1 MPKAPFSLP
10 AAALAAAVAAADRPT
25 SPDGRP
31 PSGTPGPWGARS
43 FFRAFH
49 GPNKTEDF
57 PAVRRG
63 FPYQAGKE
71 LTNMQ
76 AEKER
81 GAIIMEATFVFPI
94 MLIVILLMLV
104 LGNAYYQKC
113 RIDAIIAK
121 QTISGAAYCAD
132 PQLMGIE
139 GGSIPNANNVTVYPY
154 RAFSGSGATE
164 MKRALGKVTER
175 VNEQMDKLS
184 TGLFLDMRPKDA
196 NIKID
201 YSNMVLT
208 AAFSIEASYSIQ
220 LPVRM
225 LFMEDWY
232 VLKMN
237 TRLEMPVGS
246 ATELIRNTDM
256 AEDYMERYG
265 VGEGYSKAKD
275 KIIKAIQKVHDW
287 LS

>member
-1 MPKAPFSLP
+1 
-10 AAALAAAVAAADRPT
+10 
-25 SPDGRP
+25 
-31 PSGTPGPWGARS
+31 
-43 FFRAFH
+43 
-49 GPNKTEDF
+49 
-57 PAVRRG
+57 
-63 FPYQAGKE
+63 
-71 LTNMQ
+71 
-76 AEKER
+76 
-81 GAIIMEATFVFPI
+81 
-94 MLIVILLMLV
+94 
-104 LGNAYYQKC
+104 
-113 RIDAIIAK
+113 
-121 QTISGAAYCAD
+121 
-132 PQLMGIE
+132 
-139 GGSIPNANNVTVYPY
+139 
-154 RAFSGSGATE
+154 
-164 MKRALGKVTER
+164 
-175 VNEQMDKLS
+175 MDKLS

-208 AAFSIEASYSIQ
+208 AAFSIEASYSIE

-265 VGEGYSKAKD
+265 VGEGYGKAKD